1 MNTTMTMI
9 QENRFLI
16 DEYNSVQL
24 ISRNFIRRH
33 ASLWTSKVTQ
43 KGSDVH
49 RIIIQSSN
57 ILMDQH
63 QATTMSTTAFH
74 GQKI

>member
-1 MNTTMTMI
+1 MTMI

-16 DEYNSVQL
+16 EEYNSVQL
-24 ISRNFIRRH
+24 ILRIFIRRH

-63 QATTMSTTAFH
+63 QATTMSTMAFH
-74 GQKI
+74 GQKSDTW